1 MGYFVSHWIIF
12 WPEGR
17 LCVPVCIAS
26 PNELSPR
33 ESSLQQ
39 THFWV
44 RTHQP
49 REQISGNYCIK
60 LMILSSGKYFIPCW
74 VSQTL
79 RIISL
84 CCAADKDSQA
94 SGMLCYVIQMSLILA
109 SILPAFQAEEV
120 TGLYL
125 TAQDRIIH
133 QSRQQLGAPGQD
145 ETRLGFLILCILFP
159 YSNCFWN
166 KVTFNNLPCKL
177 PFIACSRSQPWN
189 RFAGKAGSATLSEIS

>member
-1 MGYFVSHWIIF
+1 MAAELNIGILHMLYNKSITHTFSHARMDDGLFCFTQDHFLTRRHTLCPCVS
-12 WPEGR
+12 G
-17 LCVPVCIAS
+17 S

-49 REQISGNYCIK
+49 REQISGNYCIR

-84 CCAADKDSQA
+84 CCAADKDPQA
-94 SGMLCYVIQMSLILA
+94 SGMLLA
-109 SILPAFQAEEV
+109 LS
-120 TGLYL
+120 
-125 TAQDRIIH
+125 
-133 QSRQQLGAPGQD
+133 SK
-145 ETRLGFLILCILFP
+145 FL
-159 YSNCFWN
+159 
-166 KVTFNNLPCKL
+166 
-177 PFIACSRSQPWN
+177 
-189 RFAGKAGSATLSEIS
+189 RF